1 MSDTSCLPT
10 ATPESVGLS
19 GRQLRQAMDVLS
31 GEVEAGGIPGAVFG
45 IARHGKLAWLEAVG
59 FRDKDPSDAM
69 RTDAI
74 FPLASMT
81 KPIVSVAAMIL
92 VERGKLFLADP
103 GGGVSA
109 AIRRHAGRGRGPR
122 FPHRHGADG
131 VGTGIERD
139 HCRGSAAPYR
149 RHGQCRSAT
158 PSRR

>member
-31 GEVEAGGIPGAVFG
+31 GEVEAGRIPGAVFG

-74 FPLASMT
+74 FPS
-81 KPIVSVAAMIL
+81 
-92 VERGKLFLADP
+92 
-103 GGGVSA
+103 
-109 AIRRHAGRGRGPR
+109 
-122 FPHRHGADG
+122 
-131 VGTGIERD
+131 
-139 HCRGSAAPYR
+139 
-149 RHGQCRSAT
+149 
-158 PSRR
+158 